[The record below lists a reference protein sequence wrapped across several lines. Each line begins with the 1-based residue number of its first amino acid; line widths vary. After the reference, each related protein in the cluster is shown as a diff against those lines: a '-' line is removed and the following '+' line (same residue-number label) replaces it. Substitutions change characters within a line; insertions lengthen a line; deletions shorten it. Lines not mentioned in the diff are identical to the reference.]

1 MSKLLDTR
9 LEVYCILPCLVIIQ
23 AGFYARFLGRKW
35 EIYSNFDEVVT
46 CSTFHL
52 GKQPSMCW
60 YLVNNKNTE
69 ITDTVQSITLYSRY
83 SV

>member
-1 MSKLLDTR
+1 MSKLHDTR

-52 GKQPSMCW
+52 GKQPPCVV
-60 YLVNNKNTE
+60 YAG
-69 ITDTVQSITLYSRY
+69 SIEDKLGLSCAKLN
-83 SV
+83 

>member
-23 AGFYARFLGRKW
+23 EGFYARFLGRKW

-52 GKQPSMCW
+52 GKQPSMCCVCRC
-60 YLVNNKNTE
+60 LENTKNKQGIICDE
-69 ITDTVQSITLYSRY
+69 SQ
-83 SV
+83 